1 MNQMTDYGVVKDK
14 NTLLRYLMLIP
25 IFYCFCWLVKR
36 KPVTVQLNN
45 KHKTLNN
52 ADMKQILNN
61 KKLQVLK
68 SMNLLNNKRNQVN
81 KSQEDQDQR

>member
-1 MNQMTDYGVVKDK
+1 
-14 NTLLRYLMLIP
+14 
-25 IFYCFCWLVKR
+25 
-36 KPVTVQLNN
+36 
-45 KHKTLNN
+45 
-52 ADMKQILNN
+52 MKQILNN

>member
-1 MNQMTDYGVVKDK
+1 M
-14 NTLLRYLMLIP
+14 RYLMLIP
-25 IFYCFCWLVKR
+25 IFYCFCTVVVVVKR
-36 KPVTVQLNN
+36 KSATVPFNN

>member
-1 MNQMTDYGVVKDK
+1 
-14 NTLLRYLMLIP
+14 MLIP
-25 IFYCFCWLVKR
+25 IFYCFSCTVVVVKR
-36 KPVTVQLNN
+36 KPATVPFNN
-45 KHKTLNN
+45 NHKTLNN